1 MILTEEEDLIEM
13 HKQHV
18 DEVINIEKAEM
29 GLISD
34 VDKSGSDIEKY
45 VYQLDQMLIKK
56 MNMIANV
63 RKKLV
68 DFNAHLQMEKML
80 QNIYHKKQSELED
93 GDNNSDNYLNNYEHD
108 SNSDNGYPQQDGDGM
123 ILGVGMGNSNI
134 T

>member
-45 VYQLDQMLIKK
+45 VQQLD
-56 MNMIANV
+56 
-63 RKKLV
+63 
-68 DFNAHLQMEKML
+68 
-80 QNIYHKKQSELED
+80 
-93 GDNNSDNYLNNYEHD
+93 
-108 SNSDNGYPQQDGDGM
+108 
-123 ILGVGMGNSNI
+123 
-134 T
+134 